1 LSHGCIQLLL
11 LVAVVMLLLLLQGDA
26 FFSNNRC
33 RFRISLSTAA
43 QPMSGGR
50 ADPATCR
57 LAVLTAR
64 VP

>member
-1 LSHGCIQLLL
+1 
-11 LVAVVMLLLLLQGDA
+11 VAVVMLLLLLQGDA